1 MRKVITG
8 SLALSVAVASIVA
21 ASPAHSSAIG
31 FERTRPTV
39 QFAEPPET
47 TKRPV
52 LQVALAEPPETTKRP
67 VLQFAEPPETTK
79 RPVLQVVA

>member
-31 FERTRPTV
+31 FERTHNTMLQFSDPDS
-39 QFAEPPET
+39 FAEALVTDAPPPPAHQAEIVAANRQGEALT
-47 TKRPV
+47 T
-52 LQVALAEPPETTKRP
+52 A
-67 VLQFAEPPETTK
+67 
-79 RPVLQVVA
+79 